1 MPMHIDKIIS
11 GDGTLIDTNNIS
23 NSYIRLSALPDVSF
37 GSVKDGDTLVYN
49 AALGKWSNSGYQAN
63 SLQSYYGTSEGIH
76 LVNWGPDT
84 ESTVRPM
91 YISFYGGKAWVELM
105 FSQTSSPTAPWDYW
119 INPLNNALKSYNVT
133 DSSGLNYDSGE
144 ASVLVAPQIMT
155 NLLITSKDSVLSG
168 INPNLAVDCSHMSSV
183 NRNQFMDYFTGVI
196 AGFEQLDTFG
206 MAGGI
211 GNYDTHLGYRNGTI
225 QDDEWMIA
233 DSVEGGS
240 VGAPLWGYRRTG
252 QHKGG
257 NVRGL
262 SINENRVFSVW
273 GTNY

>member
-1 MPMHIDKIIS
+1 MHIDKIIS
-11 GDGTLIDTNNIS
+11 GDGTVIDTNQINNS
-23 NSYIRLSALPDVSF
+23 NIRLSTMPDVMF
-37 GSVKDGDTLVYN
+37 GAVKDGDTLVFN
-49 AALGKWSNSGYQAN
+49 AALGRWTNSGYQAQT
-63 SLQSYYGTSEGIH
+63 LQSYYGSSEGIQM
-76 LVNWGPDT
+76 VNWGPDT

-91 YISFYGGKAWVELM
+91 NISFYGGKAWVELM
-105 FSQTSSPTAPWDYW
+105 YSKDPSPSAPWDFW
-119 INPLNNALKSYNVT
+119 IDLQTNALKSHNIT
-133 DSSGLNYDSGE
+133 SSSGLNYDSGT

-155 NLLITSKDSVLSG
+155 NLLITSKVSVLSG
-168 INPNLAVDCSHMSSV
+168 INPNIAVDCSHMSSV

-206 MAGGI
+206 LAGGI

-240 VGAPLWGYRRTG
+240 IGAPLWGYRRTG

-257 NVRGL
+257 NVKGMTIDE
-262 SINENRVFSVW
+262 SKVFSVW